1 MTGAKKPYK
10 FDFAISFSG
19 EDRSVAEELAGQ
31 LVERGAVV
39 FCDKFY
45 RGSLLGKRLDLEFD
59 GVFGAGTQF
68 FVPIVSASYVERPWP
83 QYEWNVAKR
92 EAEKRR
98 EEFILPV
105 RLDDSLLVGLL
116 DTVCYLDLRCH
127 PVSEVADLLIE
138 KLGGSTAVMN
148 RQLGEQTWV
157 AAFGLLTQ
165 GLLDCE
171 NIPPEVSSSYAR
183 LCDWLTEDLKGRL
196 ARIPLADPRITEDAR
211 NGETFGLRVA
221 FEWGPSKGPLQL
233 GDLGWW
239 ELLELLPYDQIY
251 DSASNV
257 ENFGQRLAGGRASN
271 SPSESEMRQ

>member
-1 MTGAKKPYK
+1 MIGAKTPYK

-19 EDRSVAEELAGQ
+19 EDRSVAEELAER

-39 FCDKFY
+39 FYDEFY
-45 RGSLLGKRLDLEFD
+45 RGSLVGKRLDLEFAD
-59 GVFGAGTQF
+59 VFGTGTQF
-68 FVPIVSASYVERPWP
+68 FVPLVSASYVERPWP

-105 RLDDSLLVGLL
+105 RLDDSLLVGLP
-116 DTVCYLDLRCH
+116 DTLCYLDLRYH

-138 KLGGSTAVMN
+138 KLGGSTAVMA

-165 GLLDCE
+165 DLLDCE
-171 NIPPEVSSSYAR
+171 HIPPEVSSSYAK

-196 ARIPLADPRITEDAR
+196 ARTSLANPRVTEDAR
-211 NGETFGLRVA
+211 NGETFSLRMA

-239 ELLELLPYDQIY
+239 ELLELRPYDQVY
-251 DSASNV
+251 Y
-257 ENFGQRLAGGRASN
+257 
-271 SPSESEMRQ
+271 SELDDGLFTS

>member
-1 MTGAKKPYK
+1 MIGAKTPYK

-19 EDRSVAEELAGQ
+19 EDRSVAEGLTEQ

-39 FCDKFY
+39 FYDESY
-45 RGSLLGKRLDLEFD
+45 LGSLLGKRLDLEFAD
-59 GVFGAGTQF
+59 VFGAGTQF
-68 FVPIVSASYVERPWP
+68 FVPIVSASYVEKPWP

-105 RLDDSLLVGLL
+105 RLDDSLLVGLP
-116 DTVCYLDLRCH
+116 DTLCYLDLRRH
-127 PVSEVADLLIE
+127 PVDEVADLLIE
-138 KLGGSTAVMN
+138 KLGGSTAAMD

-165 GLLDCE
+165 DLLDCE
-171 NIPPEVSSSYAR
+171 NIPLEGSSSYAK
-183 LCDWLTEDLKGRL
+183 LCDWLTEDLKSRL
-196 ARIPLADPRITEDAR
+196 ARTSLADPRVTEDAR

-233 GDLGWW
+233 GNLEWW
-239 ELLELLPYDQIY
+239 ELLELRPYEQVY
-251 DSASNV
+251 Y
-257 ENFGQRLAGGRASN
+257 
-271 SPSESEMRQ
+271 SELDDGLFTS

>member
-19 EDRSVAEELAGQ
+19 EDRSVAEELEGQ
-31 LVERGAVV
+31 LTERGAVV
-39 FCDKFY
+39 FYDESY
-45 RGSLLGKRLDLEFD
+45 RGSLVGKRLDLKFAD
-59 GVFGAGTQF
+59 VFGAGTQF
-68 FVPIVSASYVERPWP
+68 FVPIVSASYVERAWP

-105 RLDDSLLVGLL
+105 RLDDSLLVGLP
-116 DTVCYLDLRCH
+116 DTLGYLDLRRH
-127 PVSEVADLLIE
+127 PMDEVADLLIE
-138 KLGGSTAVMN
+138 KLGGPTAAMD

-165 GLLDCE
+165 DLLDCD
-171 NIPPEVSSSYAR
+171 NIPPEVSSSYAK

-196 ARIPLADPRITEDAR
+196 ARTSLANPRVTEDAR

-239 ELLELLPYDQIY
+239 ELLELRPYNQVY
-251 DSASNV
+251 Y
-257 ENFGQRLAGGRASN
+257 
-271 SPSESEMRQ
+271 SELDDGLFTS